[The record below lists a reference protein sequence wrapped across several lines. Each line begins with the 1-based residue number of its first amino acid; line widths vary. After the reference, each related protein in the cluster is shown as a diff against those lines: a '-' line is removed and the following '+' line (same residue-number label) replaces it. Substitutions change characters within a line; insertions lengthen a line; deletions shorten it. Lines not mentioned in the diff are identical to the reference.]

1 MRQIITTY
9 ITVVVL
15 LTLGFF
21 GVGALAKAETE
32 TPATDIHFNFPAA
45 QDRDHR

>member
-21 GVGALAKAETE
+21 GVGALAKAET
-32 TPATDIHFNFPAA
+32 PATDIHFNFPAA